1 MTRASLARVVP
12 PAACVDYL
20 RCSPFMD
27 TLVKARALKTAIDLG
42 VLTYLVPRESVSL
55 SALARSMGCD
65 QRGTLLLV
73 DLLVAAGVLIVRH
86 EDILLSP
93 EFKSTLP
100 YFDLLCTKLALSGVL
115 LADFSEHFTA
125 LISNPGKFRESAT
138 IFSLF
143 EYTSEINVDV
153 STYLRSKQWVQL
165 TSVLSKYEAAPFL
178 WLYPLDGSMHILD
191 VGGNSG
197 SFASQLCQ
205 SCPTQRVTVFDLP
218 LICSLG
224 LNHVLPSPSV
234 DRICFIA
241 GDIRSDHLPAGYD
254 AHIYKSFLHDWSDQ
268 DVRQHLS
275 RSAMALPSGG
285 KVIIYERIIAQRDIP
300 SSPWNFCDIPVLM
313 FERSYRDPAF
323 YLQILPQL
331 GFLVTAAHI
340 MRLDQDFCLIE
351 ATKVSADD

>member
-1 MTRASLARVVP
+1 MTSALVRVTP
-12 PAACVDYL
+12 SPESVDYL
-20 RCSPFMD
+20 RCSSFMD

-42 VLTYLVPRESVSL
+42 LLKYIVPRESVSL
-55 SALARSMGCD
+55 AALARSIECD
-65 QRGTLLLV
+65 QRGTQLLV
-73 DLLVAAGVLIVRH
+73 DLLVAAGVLLVRH

-93 EFKSTLP
+93 EFKAALP
-100 YFDLLCTKLALSGVL
+100 YFDLLCTKLVLSGLL
-115 LADFSEHFTA
+115 LADFSENFSA
-125 LISNPGKFRESAT
+125 LISNPEKFRENAS

-143 EYTSEINVDV
+143 EYTSETNIEV
-153 STYLRSKQWVQL
+153 SSYLRTRLWVQL

-178 WLYPLDGSMHILD
+178 WLYPLDGSSLILD

-205 SCPTQRVTVFDLP
+205 SCPAQRVSVFDLP

-224 LNHVLPSPSV
+224 LNYVLPSPSV

-241 GDIRSDHLPAGYD
+241 GDIRSDRLPSGFD
-254 AHIYKSFLHDWSDQ
+254 AHLYKSFLHDWSDQ

-275 RSAMALPSGG
+275 RSARALPSGG
-285 KVIIYERIIAQRDIP
+285 KVIIYERITSQRDIA

-323 YLQILPQL
+323 YLQVLPQL
-331 GFLVTAAHI
+331 GFVVTAAHVI
-340 MRLDQDFCLIE
+340 RLDQDFCLIE
-351 ATKVSADD
+351 ATKGSADD